1 MNTLQIFDNEEFG
14 SIRTLTID
22 GEPWFVGRDVALAL
36 GYSNTRDALSRHIE
50 SDDRD
55 VVKHDSLNGGKQ
67 DTVIINESGLYC
79 LILSSKLPS
88 AKRFKRWITHEV
100 LPAIRKTG
108 SYALPD
114 ADTPQRDI
122 TRDDYIRAASIVASC
137 RNERFPVVIKL
148 LQRSGLDMPHL
159 AELQEEMGKDSD
171 RDLVGQAAS
180 RINEAVNEYGLSL
193 RRIEKLTGISG
204 TELGRI
210 RTGQSRPKKARM
222 HIICDAIQKEI
233 ERIES
238 EA

>member
-1 MNTLQIFDNEEFG
+1 MNTLQIFNNEEFG

-22 GEPWFVGRDVALAL
+22 GEPWFVGCDICKAL
-36 GYSNTRDALSRHIE
+36 GLSNPTMAMQRLDADERAKFNLGVCD
-50 SDDRD
+50 SDGTNC
-55 VVKHDSLNGGKQ
+55 V
-67 DTVIINESGLYC
+67 NEYGLYN
-79 LILSSKLPS
+79 LILASRKKE